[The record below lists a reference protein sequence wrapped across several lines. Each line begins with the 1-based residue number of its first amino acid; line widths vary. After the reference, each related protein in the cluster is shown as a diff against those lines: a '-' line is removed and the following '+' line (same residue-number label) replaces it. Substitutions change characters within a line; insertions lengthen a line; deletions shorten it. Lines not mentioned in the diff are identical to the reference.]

1 MKQFHKA
8 LVTGMTAIGLC
19 MASGFALAQDQ
30 SAPAAQQQATPK
42 LEKADGAKRAK
53 FVQRMQEKRT
63 ARQVALRDKLQLS
76 AEQEPAWQ
84 EFVTATAPAQRAPR
98 KVSGTREDRSKLS
111 APERLER
118 RLQGM
123 QQMQDSMARHVEA
136 VKKFYAVL
144 NSEQQQA
151 FNANYRGEMQ
161 RFGQHHGPRAQHLR
175 HGGPRPDGSRH
186 DGSRHRGEPKPAPV
200 TPAS

>member
-30 SAPAAQQQATPK
+30 PAPAAQQQAAPK
-42 LEKADGAKRAK
+42 AEKADGAKRAK
-53 FVQRMQEKRT
+53 FAQRMQEKRS

-84 EFVTATAPAQRAPR
+84 EFVTATAPAQRAQR
-98 KVSGTREDRSKLS
+98 KVAGTREEWSKMS

-123 QQMQDSMARHVEA
+123 QQMQDSMTRQVAA
-136 VKKFYAVL
+136 VKKFYAAL
-144 NSEQQQA
+144 NTEQQQA
-151 FNANYRGEMQ
+151 FNANYRSHMQ
-161 RFGQHHGPRAQHLR
+161 GFGQHHGPRAQHLR
-175 HGGPRPDGSRH
+175 HGGPRF